1 MRQPK
6 LIDYIL
12 LTTLSLIWASAFFN
26 IKIATYSF
34 GPVTIAFLRVFFGAI
49 PVLLLCYYKN
59 IKIEAF
65 SKDWHWFAMIG
76 FINLVAPFFL
86 IAYGVKS
93 VQSNLAAIL
102 MSTTPLSST
111 VLGHFFTKNEKF
123 NLIKTF
129 GILIGFS
136 GIVFLFSDNILIDE
150 NNFTSALLILLGS
163 TCYVVGGVLTL
174 KISKKKNENVTG
186 SILIWAIIYVRAFGL
201 GPFAGLLSIFTA
213 DVGTLGKLF
222 SEATDNADKKQIEGI
237 TATGSNKSSIIRYG
251 LIPQIFPIF
260 ISQSLYFF
268 ESNTRSAVILGVV
281 GAGGIGL
288 QLTERMKAQYWDQT
302 LFIIVLI
309 LIMVAII
316 DSISRAIRK
325 RIIYE

>member
-6 LIDYIL
+6 LLDYSL
-12 LTTLSLIWASAFFN
+12 LVLLALIWASAFFN

-65 SKDWHWFAMIG
+65 SNDWYWFAIIG

-111 VLGHFFTKNEKF
+111 VLGHFYTKNEKF
-123 NLIKTF
+123 NFIKTF

-136 GIVFLFSDNILIDE
+136 GILYLFSDNLLIDD
-150 NNFTSALLILLGS
+150 NNFVSALLILLGS

-186 SILIWAIIYVRAFGL
+186 SILIWAVIILFPLVIFMEQPWQSLPRTDSLISVIYL
-201 GPFAGLLSIFTA
+201 GIVPTGVAWLLRFRI
-213 DVGTLGKLF
+213 LK
-222 SEATDNADKKQIEGI
+222 N
-237 TATGSNKSSIIRYG
+237 NG
-251 LIPQIFPIF
+251 LIFQSQVSYLIPIF
-260 ISQSLYFF
+260 G
-268 ESNTRSAVILGVV
+268 TILSY
-281 GAGGIGL
+281 IFL
-288 QLTERMKAQYWDQT
+288 KELITTK
-302 LFIIVLI
+302 VLI
-309 LIMVAII
+309 SLIAVCVGIYFV
-316 DSISRAIRK
+316 RK
-325 RIIYE
+325 ADNKKIT

>member
-1 MRQPK
+1 MKQPK
-6 LIDYIL
+6 LFDYIL
-12 LTTLSLIWASAFFN
+12 LTILALIWASAFFN

-49 PVLLLCYYKN
+49 PVLLLCYFKK

-65 SKDWHWFAMIG
+65 SKDWHWFALIG

-111 VLGHFFTKNEKF
+111 ILGHFYTKNEKF
-123 NLIKTF
+123 NFTKTI

-136 GIVFLFSDNILIDE
+136 GIVFLFSDNLLIDE
-150 NNFTSALLILLGS
+150 NNFSSALLILLGS

-186 SILIWAIIYVRAFGL
+186 SILIWAIIILIPMVTLIEQPWNVEPRLDSTISVIYLGL
-201 GPFAGLLSIFTA
+201 VSTGLAWLLRFKIL
-213 DVGTLGKLF
+213 V
-222 SEATDNADKKQIEGI
+222 N
-237 TATGSNKSSIIRYG
+237 NG
-251 LIPQIFPIF
+251 LIFQSQVSYLIPIF
-260 ISQSLYFF
+260 GTILSYIFLKELITFKVLISLI
-268 ESNTRSAVILGVV
+268 AVVV
-281 GAGGIGL
+281 GIYFVK
-288 QLTERMKAQYWDQT
+288 KA
-302 LFIIVLI
+302 
-309 LIMVAII
+309 
-316 DSISRAIRK
+316 K
-325 RIIYE
+325 

>member
-1 MRQPK
+1 MKQPK

-12 LTTLSLIWASAFFN
+12 LTILALIWASAFFN

-34 GPVTIAFLRVFFGAI
+34 GPVTIAFLRVFFGAF
-49 PVLLLCYYKN
+49 PVLFLCYVKK

-111 VLGHFFTKNEKF
+111 VLGHLYTKNEKF
-123 NLIKTF
+123 NLIKTI
-129 GILIGFS
+129 GILIGFF
-136 GIVFLFSDNILIDE
+136 GIIFLFSDNILINE
-150 NNFTSALLILLGS
+150 NNFISALLILLGS

-186 SILIWAIIYVRAFGL
+186 SILIWAIIILIPLVSFMEQPWQTIPRIDSTISVIYL
-201 GPFAGLLSIFTA
+201 GI
-213 DVGTLGKLF
+213 V
-222 SEATDNADKKQIEGI
+222 
-237 TATGSNKSSIIRYG
+237 ATGFAWLLRFKILKKNGLIFQSQVSYLIPIFGTILSYIFLKELITIKVLISLIAVSVGIYFVGKANNNKS
-251 LIPQIFPIF
+251 L
-260 ISQSLYFF
+260 
-268 ESNTRSAVILGVV
+268 
-281 GAGGIGL
+281 
-288 QLTERMKAQYWDQT
+288 
-302 LFIIVLI
+302 
-309 LIMVAII
+309 
-316 DSISRAIRK
+316 
-325 RIIYE
+325 

>member
-6 LIDYIL
+6 LLDYL
-12 LTTLSLIWASAFFN
+12 LLVLLALIWASAFFN

-49 PVLLLCYYKN
+49 PVLLLCYYKD

-65 SKDWHWFAMIG
+65 SKDWYWFAIIG

-111 VLGHFFTKNEKF
+111 VLGHFYTKNEKF
-123 NLIKTF
+123 NFIKTF

-136 GIVFLFSDNILIDE
+136 GILYLFSDNLLIDD
-150 NNFTSALLILLGS
+150 NNFFSAILILLGS

-186 SILIWAIIYVRAFGL
+186 SILIWAII
-201 GPFAGLLSIFTA
+201 I
-213 DVGTLGKLF
+213 LF
-222 SEATDNADKKQIEGI
+222 PLASFIEQPWDI
-237 TATGSNKSSIIRYG
+237 TPRLDSTISVIYLG
-251 LIPQIFPIF
+251 LISTGIAWLLRFRILVNNGLIFQSQVSYLIPIF
-260 ISQSLYFF
+260 G
-268 ESNTRSAVILGVV
+268 TILSY
-281 GAGGIGL
+281 IFL
-288 QLTERMKAQYWDQT
+288 KELITTK
-302 LFIIVLI
+302 VLI
-309 LIMVAII
+309 SLIAVCVGIYFV
-316 DSISRAIRK
+316 RK
-325 RIIYE
+325 ADNKKIT

>member
-1 MRQPK
+1 MKQPK
-6 LIDYIL
+6 LLDYIL
-12 LTTLSLIWASAFFN
+12 LTILALIWASAFFN

-49 PVLLLCYYKN
+49 PVLLLCYFKK

-65 SKDWHWFAMIG
+65 SKDWHWFAVIG

-111 VLGHFFTKNEKF
+111 ILGHFYTKNEKF
-123 NLIKTF
+123 NFTKTI

-136 GIVFLFSDNILIDE
+136 GIVFLFSDNLLIDE
-150 NNFTSALLILLGS
+150 NNFSSALLILLGS

-186 SILIWAIIYVRAFGL
+186 SILIWAIIILIPMVTLIEQPWNVEPRLDSTISVIYLGL
-201 GPFAGLLSIFTA
+201 VSTGLAWLLRFKIL
-213 DVGTLGKLF
+213 V
-222 SEATDNADKKQIEGI
+222 N
-237 TATGSNKSSIIRYG
+237 NG
-251 LIPQIFPIF
+251 LIFQSQVSYLIPIF
-260 ISQSLYFF
+260 GTILSYIFLKELITFKVLISLI
-268 ESNTRSAVILGVV
+268 AVVV
-281 GAGGIGL
+281 GIYFVK
-288 QLTERMKAQYWDQT
+288 KA
-302 LFIIVLI
+302 
-309 LIMVAII
+309 
-316 DSISRAIRK
+316 K
-325 RIIYE
+325 

>member
-6 LIDYIL
+6 LFDYLL
-12 LTTLSLIWASAFFN
+12 LTLLALIWASAFFN

-49 PVLLLCYYKN
+49 PVLLLCYFKD

-65 SKDWHWFAMIG
+65 SKDWHLFAMIG

-111 VLGHFFTKNEKF
+111 VLAHFYTKNEKF
-123 NLIKTF
+123 NFIKTL

-136 GIVFLFSDNILIDE
+136 GIIFLFSDNLLIDE
-150 NNFTSALLILLGS
+150 NNFISALLILLGS
-163 TCYVVGGVLTL
+163 TCYVIGGVLTL

-186 SILIWAIIYVRAFGL
+186 SILIWATIILIPLVSFIEKPWELNPRLDSTISVVYLGL
-201 GPFAGLLSIFTA
+201 VSTGIAWLLRFRIL
-213 DVGTLGKLF
+213 V
-222 SEATDNADKKQIEGI
+222 N
-237 TATGSNKSSIIRYG
+237 NG
-251 LIPQIFPIF
+251 LIFQSQVSYLIPIF
-260 ISQSLYFF
+260 G
-268 ESNTRSAVILGVV
+268 TILSY
-281 GAGGIGL
+281 IFL
-288 QLTERMKAQYWDQT
+288 KELITFK
-302 LFIIVLI
+302 VLI
-309 LIMVAII
+309 SLIAVCIGI
-316 DSISRAIRK
+316 YFVRK
-325 RIIYE
+325 ADYQKTI

>member
-1 MRQPK
+1 MKQPK
-6 LIDYIL
+6 LIDYL
-12 LTTLSLIWASAFFN
+12 LLVFLALIWASAFFN

-34 GPVTIAFLRVFFGAI
+34 GPVTIALLRVFFGAI
-49 PVLLLCYYKN
+49 PVLLLCYFKK

-111 VLGHFFTKNEKF
+111 ILGHFYTKNEKF
-123 NLIKTF
+123 NFIKTF

-136 GIVFLFSDNILIDE
+136 GIIYLFSDNILINE
-150 NNFTSALLILLGS
+150 NNFISALLILLGS

-186 SILIWAIIYVRAFGL
+186 SILIWA
-201 GPFAGLLSIFTA
+201 
-213 DVGTLGKLF
+213 
-222 SEATDNADKKQIEGI
+222 
-237 TATGSNKSSIIRYG
+237 
-251 LIPQIFPIF
+251 
-260 ISQSLYFF
+260 
-268 ESNTRSAVILGVV
+268 
-281 GAGGIGL
+281 
-288 QLTERMKAQYWDQT
+288 
-302 LFIIVLI
+302 VLI
-309 LIMVAII
+309 LIPLSIFIEQPWNLNPRLDSTISVIYLGLVSTGLAWLLRFRILVKNGLIFQSQVSYLIPIFGTILSYIFLKELITIKILVALIAVI
-316 DSISRAIRK
+316 VG
-325 RIIYE
+325 IYFVKKAK

>member
-6 LIDYIL
+6 LLDYL
-12 LTTLSLIWASAFFN
+12 LLVLLALIWASAFFN

-34 GPVTIAFLRVFFGAI
+34 GPVTIAFLRVIFGAI
-49 PVLLLCYYKN
+49 PVLLLCYYKD

-65 SKDWHWFAMIG
+65 SKDWYWFAMIG

-111 VLGHFFTKNEKF
+111 VLGHFYTKNEKF
-123 NLIKTF
+123 NFIKTF

-136 GIVFLFSDNILIDE
+136 GILYLFSDNLLIDD
-150 NNFTSALLILLGS
+150 NNFFSAILILLGS

-186 SILIWAIIYVRAFGL
+186 SILIWAIIILIPLVSFIEQPWNVTPRLDSTISVIYLGL
-201 GPFAGLLSIFTA
+201 VSTGIAWLLRFRIL
-213 DVGTLGKLF
+213 V
-222 SEATDNADKKQIEGI
+222 N
-237 TATGSNKSSIIRYG
+237 NG
-251 LIPQIFPIF
+251 LIFQSQVSYLIPIF
-260 ISQSLYFF
+260 G
-268 ESNTRSAVILGVV
+268 TILSY
-281 GAGGIGL
+281 IFL
-288 QLTERMKAQYWDQT
+288 KELITTK
-302 LFIIVLI
+302 VLI
-309 LIMVAII
+309 SLIAVCVGIYFV
-316 DSISRAIRK
+316 RK
-325 RIIYE
+325 ADNRQTT

>member
-6 LIDYIL
+6 LLDYL
-12 LTTLSLIWASAFFN
+12 LLVLLALIWASAFFN

-49 PVLLLCYYKN
+49 PVLLLCYYKD

-111 VLGHFFTKNEKF
+111 VLGHFYTKNEKF
-123 NLIKTF
+123 NFIKTF

-136 GIVFLFSDNILIDE
+136 GILYLFSDNLLIDE
-150 NNFTSALLILLGS
+150 NNFLSALLILLGS

-186 SILIWAIIYVRAFGL
+186 SILIWAVIILIPLVSFIEQPWEVKPRLDSTISVIYLGLVSTGIAWLLRFRILVNNGLIFQSQVSYLIPIFGTI
-201 GPFAGLLSIFTA
+201 LSYIFLKELITTKVLISLIAVSIGIYFVKKA
-213 DVGTLGKLF
+213 D
-222 SEATDNADKKQIEGI
+222 NKQI
-237 TATGSNKSSIIRYG
+237 T
-251 LIPQIFPIF
+251 
-260 ISQSLYFF
+260 
-268 ESNTRSAVILGVV
+268 
-281 GAGGIGL
+281 
-288 QLTERMKAQYWDQT
+288 
-302 LFIIVLI
+302 
-309 LIMVAII
+309 
-316 DSISRAIRK
+316 
-325 RIIYE
+325 

>member
-1 MRQPK
+1 MKQPK
-6 LIDYIL
+6 LLDYIL
-12 LTTLSLIWASAFFN
+12 LTILALIWASAFFN

-49 PVLLLCYYKN
+49 PVLLLCYFKK

-65 SKDWHWFAMIG
+65 SKDWHWFALIG

-111 VLGHFFTKNEKF
+111 ILGHFYTKNEKF
-123 NLIKTF
+123 NFTKTI

-136 GIVFLFSDNILIDE
+136 GIVFLFSDNLLIDE
-150 NNFTSALLILLGS
+150 NNFSSALLILLGS

-186 SILIWAIIYVRAFGL
+186 SILIWAIIILIPMVTLIEQPWNVEPRLDSTISVIYLGL
-201 GPFAGLLSIFTA
+201 VSTGLAWLLRFKIL
-213 DVGTLGKLF
+213 V
-222 SEATDNADKKQIEGI
+222 N
-237 TATGSNKSSIIRYG
+237 NG
-251 LIPQIFPIF
+251 LIFQSQVSYLIPIF
-260 ISQSLYFF
+260 GTILSYIFLKELITFKVLISLI
-268 ESNTRSAVILGVV
+268 AVVV
-281 GAGGIGL
+281 GIYFVK
-288 QLTERMKAQYWDQT
+288 KA
-302 LFIIVLI
+302 
-309 LIMVAII
+309 
-316 DSISRAIRK
+316 K
-325 RIIYE
+325 